1 MAAAPAHFWIEA
13 FNVSNQEEL
22 FQANVGYWP
31 FLWCMSMSSLAGLS
45 LQECTGENQQANG
58 MMSCIFGLVFLYG

>member
-13 FNVSNQEEL
+13 FNVSNQEDL

-31 FLWCMSMSSLAGLS
+31 FLVYGGVCIFAGVHW
-45 LQECTGENQQANG
+45 EKQQAN
-58 MMSCIFGLVFLYG
+58 